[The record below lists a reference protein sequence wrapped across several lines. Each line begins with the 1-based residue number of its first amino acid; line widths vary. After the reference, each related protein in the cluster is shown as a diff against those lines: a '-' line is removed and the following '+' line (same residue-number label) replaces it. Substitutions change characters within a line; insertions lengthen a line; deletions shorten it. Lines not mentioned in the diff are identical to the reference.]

1 MSEDKQ
7 QKTYRGRI
15 APTPSGYLHEGHAST
30 FKTAWRRARE
40 RDGCVIY
47 RNDDLDKLRCSEEF
61 SRAAMDDLQGL
72 KINWDEGPDCGG
84 KYGPYNQSERAEK
97 YVSTLLKLANKGL
110 VYPCAKSRKEIQ
122 AFEIKAKVGNEYLF
136 PQELRPIQK
145 HYEKAEVDLNT
156 NWRFRTQWDEKVSF
170 VDGRK
175 GKQTF
180 EVGKDFADFLVW
192 RKDGFASYELATV
205 VDDHLMEISEIVRG
219 MDLLVSS
226 ARQCLLFDS
235 LKWSRPDFY
244 HCELVLD
251 QKGRKLSKSQ
261 RNLPRLFFGN

>member
-1 MSEDKQ
+1 MSEDKE
-7 QKTYRGRI
+7 QKSYRGRI

-84 KYGPYNQSERAEK
+84 KYGPYNQSERVEK
-97 YVSTLLKLANKGL
+97 YVSTLLKLANNGL

-205 VDDHLMEISEIVRG
+205 VDDHLMEISEIVKG

-244 HCELVLD
+244 HCELLLN
-251 QKGRKLSKSQ
+251 KEGNKMSKSE
-261 RNLPRLFFGN
+261 RNLPRLIL